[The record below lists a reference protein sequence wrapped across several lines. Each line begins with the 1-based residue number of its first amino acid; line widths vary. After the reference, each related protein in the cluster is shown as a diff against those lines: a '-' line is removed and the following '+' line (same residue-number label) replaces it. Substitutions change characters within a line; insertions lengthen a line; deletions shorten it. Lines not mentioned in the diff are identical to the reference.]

1 MNKGLTTNQLL
12 FFIKH
17 NCRTKCRFV
26 GVFSINNL
34 PKYLTKNSCL
44 IFNSDPTSKPG
55 SHWLAL
61 FMNSNKEMEFFDS
74 YGLNASFYKLTKK
87 NLPSHYSL
95 KCNITQLQDLYSTKC
110 GYFCLYYIYYKVR
123 QYKLENIFENLFK
136 NNLQQN
142 DALITRLVK
151 CLYICNRHFSSM
163 QKL

>member
-1 MNKGLTTNQLL
+1 MNKGLSTKQLL

-74 YGLNASFYKLTKK
+74 FGLNATFYKLTKK
-87 NLPSHYSL
+87 NLPKHYSL
-95 KCNITQLQDLYSTKC
+95 KCNKTQLQDLYSTKC
-110 GYFCLYYIYYKVR
+110 GYFCLYYLYFKVR
-123 QYKLENIFENLFK
+123 QYKMEDICTDFFK
-136 NNLQQN
+136 NNLKQN
-142 DALITRLVK
+142 DNLVTRFVK
-151 CLYICNRHFSSM
+151 YIYIHNHHFF
-163 QKL
+163 LL